1 MRVAALVP
9 GMAPLD
15 HGRLHESRQSGSGAL
30 AGLYILG
37 VRAGARRLEL
47 RTLQPLQTKLLG
59 EIGGVQGLPASSLGV
74 VDPART

>member
-9 GMAPLD
+9 GVAPLD

-37 VRAGARRLEL
+37 LRARHFSCQCGRRLSKKACTPSL
-47 RTLQPLQTKLLG
+47 
-59 EIGGVQGLPASSLGV
+59 ASSV
-74 VDPART
+74 EHRRAKASFM